1 MTTLRAVLLA
11 GGQSSRMGMR
21 KELLCLPSDEPVFI
35 QMISLIHEALPES
48 GRVYLSLRNRTA
60 LQELLESNKVQKMSE
75 DRLLLESCSGPLHV
89 QVLYDHD
96 DAKFPEHG
104 DIGPASGLLR
114 AHQHDPTC
122 NWLIVACDYPLLTAA
137 ALRKLRQESAGAVT
151 CFYNE
156 EGYSEPL
163 LAIWAPEALSALE
176 RNVRQGILGP
186 SSVIRQL
193 NSISVAPQMNEWLM
207 NVNTREDW
215 ERIVAI
221 KTKQI
226 DM

>member
-21 KELLCLPSDEPVFI
+21 KELLRLPSDEPVFI
-35 QMISLIHEALPES
+35 QKISLIHKAVPES
-48 GRVYLSLRNRTA
+48 DRVYLSLRNRAA
-60 LQELLESNKVQKMSE
+60 LQELLEFNEVQKLPE
-75 DRLLLESCSGPLHV
+75 DRLLLKSRSGPLHV

-96 DAKFPEHG
+96 DAKFPEHD

-114 AHQHDPTC
+114 AQQQDPTC
-122 NWLIVACDYPLLTAA
+122 NWLIVACDYPLLTAD
-137 ALRKLRQESAGAVT
+137 ALRKLREGPAGVVT
-151 CFYNE
+151 CFHNE

-163 LAIWAPEALSALE
+163 LAIWTPEALSALG

-193 NSISVAPQMNEWLM
+193 NSTLVAPESNEWLM

-215 ERIVAI
+215 DRIVTI